1 MFELNGKTA
10 LVTGASQGIGHTI
23 AQRLAAQ
30 GARVV
35 VAARSINKLE
45 ALADEIREA
54 GGEAFPL
61 ALDVGQA
68 ETVGEQL
75 DALPEE
81 WQGVDILVSNAGI
94 TRDGLFARMSVDD
107 WRSVIDVNLTGGYA
121 VAKALTRG
129 MMRARWGRIIFVSSV
144 IGLMGNA
151 GQANYAASKAGIF
164 GLTKSLA
171 RELGG
176 RGITV
181 NAVAPGFIETPM
193 TDDLPEKVKK
203 ELSGNIALR
212 RFGSPDDVAAP
223 IVFLASD
230 AAAYVTGEVLNVSG
244 GLYM

>member
-23 AQRLAAQ
+23 AQRLAEN
-30 GARVV
+30 GARVI
-35 VAARSINKLE
+35 VAARSVDKLE
-45 ALADEIREA
+45 ALAEEIRAA
-54 GGEAFPL
+54 GGEAHPL
-61 ALDVGQA
+61 ALDVGRP
-68 ETVGEQL
+68 ETIGEQL
-75 DALPEE
+75 AALPED
-81 WQGVDILVSNAGI
+81 WQGIDILVSNAGI
-94 TRDGLFARMSVDD
+94 TRDGLFARMSLDD
-107 WRSVIDVNLTGGYA
+107 WRSVLDVNLTGGYA
-121 VAKALTRG
+121 VAKELTRG

-151 GQANYAASKAGIF
+151 GQANYAASKAGLF

-212 RFGSPDDVAAP
+212 RFGTPDDIAAP

-230 AAAYVTGEVLNVSG
+230 AGGYVTGEILNVSG

>member
-1 MFELNGKTA
+1 MFRLDSKTA

-23 AQRLAAQ
+23 AKRLAEQ

-35 VAARSINKLE
+35 VAARSVDKLE

-54 GGEAFPL
+54 GGEAHAL
-61 ALDVGQA
+61 ALDVGRP
-68 ETVGEQL
+68 ETVEEQL
-75 DALPEE
+75 ATLPEG
-81 WQGVDILVSNAGI
+81 WQAIDILVSNAGI
-94 TRDGLFARMSVDD
+94 TRDGLFARMDLEQ

-144 IGLMGNA
+144 VGLMGNA
-151 GQANYAASKAGIF
+151 GQANYAASKAGLF

-193 TDDLPEKVKK
+193 THDLPEKVKK
-203 ELSGNIALR
+203 EMEGNIALR
-212 RFGSPDDVAAP
+212 RFGNPDDVAAP

-230 AAAYVTGEVLNVSG
+230 AAAYITGDILNVSG
-244 GLYM
+244 GLHM

>member
-1 MFELNGKTA
+1 MFQLNGKTA

-23 AQRLAAQ
+23 AKRLAES
-30 GARVV
+30 GARVI
-35 VAARSINKLE
+35 VAARSLGKLE
-45 ALADEIREA
+45 ALAEEIRAA
-54 GGEAFPL
+54 GGEAQPL
-61 ALDVGQA
+61 ALDVGQP
-68 ETVGEQL
+68 ETLGEQL
-75 DALPEE
+75 AALPED
-81 WQGVDILVSNAGI
+81 WQGIDILVSNAGI
-94 TRDGLFARMSVDD
+94 TRDGLFARMDLEQ

-121 VAKALTRG
+121 IAKELTRG

-144 IGLMGNA
+144 VGLMGNA
-151 GQANYAASKAGIF
+151 GQANYAASKAGLF

-193 TDDLPEKVKK
+193 TDELPEKVKK

-212 RFGSPDDVAAP
+212 RFGTPDDVAAP
-223 IVFLASD
+223 ILFLASD
-230 AAAYVTGEVLNVSG
+230 AGGYVTGEILNVSG